1 MMRRSASRGAF
12 LFFALL
18 LIWSCASSPAPDS
31 GKDRYRELKAGELD
45 ALASKEPEKALEAA
59 YLLVFEPASSRI
71 LDESTLNAAALKA
84 LAALRERFNAE
95 MEQGRWKEAWAT
107 LASLDALS
115 GFPFPG
121 HSSENWQPVSENQ
134 QRLRIMIGMA
144 ESYRAREL
152 YAPAASWISRLL
164 SLAGTAIDP
173 AILEQWR
180 SWAAGEG
187 DLKMASRILNRIQQQ
202 NNPGTAEGP
211 VEGTAAVMEP
221 GPALSRQM
229 KSVVTVYVD
238 KGLAIRNGLSYPDRV
253 LGSAFQVDRKGY
265 YLTNYHVIASEVDP
279 DYEGYS
285 RLSIRPS
292 ENPEA
297 RIPAK
302 VVGWNKDLDLAL
314 VKSAEIAPAT
324 LHGAGLGAS
333 ASRLEKGMR
342 IYAVGSPVG
351 LQNSITSGIVSAP
364 GRRILPRG
372 EALQIDAPV
381 NPGNSGGP
389 LLDERGNLAGIVF
402 AGLSGFQGL
411 NFALPVSWIAT
422 VFPQL
427 FDEGKVDTSWLGLG
441 IARNL
446 DGSLDVSYVMPGVAG
461 FREGDRLVTLDGRVP
476 KDIADAQMMLA
487 QSPVGSLIHVTVERD
502 GARLGFL
509 SRTSPFP
516 DLPLK
521 DASSR
526 DSTERLVQG
535 TMGMRLEHVSG
546 PRGAG
551 GTYKVLKIWP
561 GMAADESGINQSDVL
576 RLRRQFV
583 ERDSDVLT
591 LDLELKSLASGYLE
605 KTMRIRLSL
614 AMDNFL

>member
-1 MMRRSASRGAF
+1 VEKLMRRSAFRGAF
-12 LFFALL
+12 LFLALL
-18 LIWSCASSPAPDS
+18 LVSSCVSSPVSES
-31 GKDRYRELKAGELD
+31 GKDSYRALKADELD
-45 ALASKEPEKALEAA
+45 SLASKEPERALEAVW
-59 YLLVFEPASSRI
+59 LLALEPESPGI
-71 LDESTLNAAALKA
+71 LDESVLHAATLKA
-84 LAALRERFNAE
+84 LAALRQRFSVE
-95 MEQGRWKEAWAT
+95 MEQGMWKEAWAT
-107 LASLDALS
+107 LASLDALA
-115 GFPFPG
+115 GLPFPED
-121 HSSENWQPVSENQ
+121 SPPDLRPMSANPL
-134 QRLRIMIGMA
+134 RLRIMLGIADG
-144 ESYRAREL
+144 YRARGL
-152 YAPAASWISRLL
+152 YAPAASWFSRLL
-164 SLAGTAIDP
+164 SLPDAAIDP
-173 AILEQWR
+173 AVLEQWAR
-180 SWAAGEG
+180 WAEGEG
-187 DLKMASRILNRIQQQ
+187 DLKTAFRLQKLIKQQ
-202 NNPGTAEGP
+202 NTPGT
-211 VEGTAAVMEP
+211 VEGASEEMKPE
-221 GPALSRQM
+221 PALALQM

-314 VKSAEIAPAT
+314 IKSAEIAPAT
-324 LHGAGLGAS
+324 LYGAGLDGS
-333 ASRLEKGMR
+333 IPKLEKGTR

-351 LQNSITSGIVSAP
+351 LQNSMTSGIVSAP

-389 LLDERGNLAGIVF
+389 LLDERGALAGIVF

-427 FDEGKVDTSWLGLG
+427 FDEGKVETSWLGIG

-446 DGSLDVSYVMPGVAG
+446 DGSLDVSYVMPGVEG
-461 FREGDRLVTLDGRVP
+461 FREGDRLVALGGKVP
-476 KDIADAQMMLA
+476 KDIADAQMVLA
-487 QSPVGSLIHVTVERD
+487 QSPMGSLIHVTIERD
-502 GARLGFL
+502 GKRLEFL

-521 DASSR
+521 AASSR
-526 DSTERLVQG
+526 DSAERLVQG

-576 RLRRQFV
+576 RLRRHFV
-583 ERDSDVLT
+583 ERDSGILT

>member
-1 MMRRSASRGAF
+1 MPRSAFRGVFIF
-12 LFFALL
+12 LALL
-18 LIWSCASSPAPDS
+18 LLWSCASSPATDS
-31 GKDRYRELKAGELD
+31 RASQYLVLKSGELD
-45 ALASKEPEKALEAA
+45 AMASKEPEKALEAA
-59 YLLVFEPASSRI
+59 YLFAHEPLESGIIDDSILRASAMK
-71 LDESTLNAAALKA
+71 AAS
-84 LAALRERFNAE
+84 ALRSRFQSE
-95 MEQGRWKEAWAT
+95 MEQARWKDAWGT
-107 LASLDALS
+107 LASLDAIA
-115 GFPFPG
+115 GYPFPG
-121 HSSENWQPVSENQ
+121 VASADWPAASTTALLLQVMLGVADN
-134 QRLRIMIGMA
+134 
-144 ESYRAREL
+144 YRSRGL
-152 YAPAASWISRLL
+152 YAPAITWFSRIL
-164 SLAGTAIDP
+164 SLPDSPIEP

-180 SWAAGEG
+180 AWAVEES
-187 DLKMASRILNRIQQQ
+187 DMRMAALIQSR
-202 NNPGTAEGP
+202 NPAQGMTGAVEAP
-211 VEGTAAVMEP
+211 VPVVEP
-221 GPALSRQM
+221 ESVLIRQM

-238 KGLAIRNGLSYPDRV
+238 KGLAIRNGVSYPDRV

-265 YLTNYHVIASEVDP
+265 YLTNYHVISSEVDP

-314 VKSAEIAPAT
+314 IKSAEIAPAT
-324 LHGAGLGAS
+324 LHGAGLGRAE
-333 ASRLEKGMR
+333 ALLEKGMR
-342 IYAVGSPVG
+342 IYVVGSPVG
-351 LQNSITSGIVSAP
+351 LENSISSGIVSAP

-372 EALQIDAPV
+372 ESLQIDAPV

-389 LLDERGNLAGIVF
+389 LLDEKGILAGIVF

-422 VFPQL
+422 VFPNL
-427 FDEGKVDTSWLGLG
+427 FDEGKVETSWLGLG

-461 FREGDRLVTLDGRVP
+461 FREGDRLLRLGGRTP
-476 KDIADAQMMLA
+476 SDIADAQMILA
-487 QSPVGSLIHVTVERD
+487 HSPPGSLVQVEVERN
-502 GARLGFL
+502 GVKLQFL

-521 DASSR
+521 EASAR

-535 TMGMRLEHVSG
+535 VMGMRLEHVSG

-561 GMAADESGINQSDVL
+561 GMAADESGINQSDIL
-576 RLRRQFV
+576 KLKRHFV
-583 ERDSDVLT
+583 EREEEVLN
-591 LDLELKSLASGYLE
+591 LDLELKSLAAGYLE
-605 KTMRIRLSL
+605 KTVRIRLSL